1 MSERVDRRKFL
12 RRGVLLAAVAGVE
25 STRLAVAASGNAR
38 PGVRS
43 TASGASAASVLPP
56 VDAALRQA
64 FAPSGT
70 LRVSV
75 NTGNPLL
82 AASDPATGRLSGIS
96 VDLARELARRLDL
109 PLEMITVN
117 DAPLSVE
124 AVTQDRAD
132 IGFFALAHASGD
144 IRFTRPYLLLLAN
157 YLVHRDAPFQQP
169 GDVDRPGVRV
179 VVARGSAY
187 DLYLGDTL
195 RHAELIRVKG
205 AAAVIAAFLADPSAV
220 AAGIGTQLAAE
231 ARTLDDV
238 RLLDAPFTHIQQ
250 ALGIGARHGAGAA
263 VWLNAFVD
271 AMLREGFIEAAVT
284 RHRLTGVVVPATRPV
299 P

>member
-1 MSERVDRRKFL
+1 MNERIDRRKFL
-12 RRGVLLAAVAGVE
+12 RRGVLLAAVAGAA
-25 STRLAVAASGNAR
+25 SARFAVAASGDAR
-38 PGVRS
+38 RVARS
-43 TASGASAASVLPP
+43 TASSAPAASALPP

-70 LRVSV
+70 LRVSINV
-75 NTGNPLL
+75 GNPLL
-82 AASDPATGRLSGIS
+82 AASAPATGRLSGIS

-117 DAPLSVE
+117 NAPHSVD

-132 IGFFALAHASGD
+132 IGFFALAHASGA

-157 YLVHRDAPFQQP
+157 YLVRRDAPFQQP

-179 VVARGSAY
+179 VVAQGSAY

-205 AAAVIAAFLADPSAV
+205 EAAVIAAFLADPSAV

-231 ARTLDDV
+231 ARALDNV
-238 RLLDAPFTHIQQ
+238 RLLDAPFTYIQQ
-250 ALGIGARHGAGAA
+250 ALGIGARHDAGAA
-263 VWLNAFVD
+263 AWLNAFVD
-271 AMLREGFIEAAVT
+271 AMLRDGFIDAAVT
-284 RHRLTGVVVPATRPV
+284 RHRLTGVVVPAASSV